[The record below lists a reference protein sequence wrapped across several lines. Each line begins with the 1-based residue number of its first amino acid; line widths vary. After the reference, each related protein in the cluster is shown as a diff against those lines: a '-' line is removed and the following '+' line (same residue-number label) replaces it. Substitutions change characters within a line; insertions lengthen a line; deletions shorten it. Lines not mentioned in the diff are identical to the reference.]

1 MPSHFGN
8 GTDVIENSTDQDH
21 IQQSEEIGEYM
32 NDLRDFLFQSVYH
45 NPMAKGEEGKAQEM
59 IRSLFAYYQRNPDDL
74 PSDFQDIRA
83 RDGVDRAVC
92 DYIAG
97 MTDSYAVEKFEELFI
112 PRAWT
117 VK

>member
-1 MPSHFGN
+1 
-8 GTDVIENSTDQDH
+8 
-21 IQQSEEIGEYM
+21 
-32 NDLRDFLFQSVYH
+32 
-45 NPMAKGEEGKAQEM
+45 MAKGEEGKAQEM
-59 IRSLFAYYQRNPDDL
+59 IRSLFAYYQRHPDDL

-97 MTDSYAVEKFEELFI
+97 MTDPFAVSEYTRLFI
-112 PRAWT
+112 PMGWG

>member
-1 MPSHFGN
+1 
-8 GTDVIENSTDQDH
+8 
-21 IQQSEEIGEYM
+21 
-32 NDLRDFLFQSVYH
+32 
-45 NPMAKGEEGKAQEM
+45 M